1 MLSGLVDDDIVYY
14 MQRDGYSRS
23 GAVRTYH
30 AYVASRIKPQ
40 HRLLGRSKT
49 KSSQL
54 FQSTRRTPRIQGPRR
69 VPFMPDSKWANKTVL
84 ARQAS
89 LPGWAQRTGMPM
101 AEMAMMACDEQ
112 RPTGPMLDCEPSEW
126 MAE

>member
-54 FQSTRRTPRIQGPRR
+54 FSQHG
-69 VPFMPDSKWANKTVL
+69 AHL
-84 ARQAS
+84 AFKVHDVFLLCLIASGQIKPSLPTRQAS
-89 LPGWAQRTGMPM
+89 QAGLS
-101 AEMAMMACDEQ
+101 
-112 RPTGPMLDCEPSEW
+112 EPECRW
-126 MAE
+126 LRWP